1 MQITRERNSPI
12 TVRHVEPGELRV
24 GDEVVRH
31 NVVLAVDSDIREW
44 TAPDVE
50 HLVESDFA
58 DLFDSELE
66 TILLGTGWKPVFP
79 PRQLVFALARRGIG
93 FESMTTPAACHT
105 FNILLNE
112 GRRAAA
118 VLIVNDP

>member
-1 MQITRERNSPI
+1 MQITRDRNFPI

-24 GDEVVRH
+24 GDEIVRH
-31 NVVLAVDSDIREW
+31 NVLLTVDREIREW

-58 DLFDSELE
+58 ELFQSGLE

-93 FESMTTPAACHT
+93 FETMTTPAACHT
-105 FNILLNE
+105 FNILVNE

-118 VLIVNDP
+118 ILIVNEP